1 MLPSV
6 PKDVSIEH
14 INSTTVRVGWSMA
27 SSGNTVIAYHVE
39 LSTSDGNVVSRR
51 SSSKQRSLLLTHLQ
65 PNIHY
70 RIRIQAESAEGN
82 GSSSSYVAINT
93 KGGRSF
99 SRKVVP
105 SIWVFQ

>member
-39 LSTSDGNVVSRR
+39 LSTSDRNVVSRR
-51 SSSKQRSLLLTHLQ
+51 SSAKQQSLLLTHLQ
-65 PNIHY
+65 PNIQY